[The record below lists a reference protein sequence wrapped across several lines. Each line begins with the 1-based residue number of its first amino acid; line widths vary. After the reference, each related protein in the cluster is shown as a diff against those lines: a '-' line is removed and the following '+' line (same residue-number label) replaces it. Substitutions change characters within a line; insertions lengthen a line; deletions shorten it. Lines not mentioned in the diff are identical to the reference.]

1 MPLNTQIVRNGH
13 PVPIPDGWNWWHV
26 EAIQQACIA
35 QCLVPRLQPSAR
47 DSAHH
52 PPYQYWIVS
61 APLTIAHIW
70 GMCDLESRD
79 EFWLY
84 EGDVV
89 RAWRGA

>member
-13 PVPIPDGWNWWHV
+13 PVPILGGWDWWHV

-35 QCLVPRLQPSAR
+35 LGLVPHLQPAPSFHAR
-47 DSAHH
+47 EDTH
-52 PPYQYWIVS
+52 QYWIVI
-61 APLTIAHIW
+61 APITIPSHW
-70 GMCDLESRD
+70 GMCDIDSRD

-89 RAWRGA
+89 KAWRG